1 MKKPFILIIALFA
14 LLVVIIFF
22 IKSNQPASESQDLN
36 DKKIK
41 VVTTLFPL
49 YDITKNIGGDDVSV
63 SLLLDPGIE
72 AHSFEPTPSDMM
84 EISQADVF
92 IYTGSFMEI
101 WAEDILKSINNPD
114 LLIIDASQSI
124 NLIENNDNHEEE
136 GVEHEHEGVDPH
148 IWLDFDNL
156 KTMVNNINDGLKT
169 KATDNQEDFEL
180 RAANYIDRISLLDKK
195 YREELNNCQQKS
207 IIYSGHY
214 AFAYLAKR
222 YNLSYS
228 SAYGLSPNSE
238 PNASTLVSLAE
249 QLKKTNAG
257 YVFQEELISP
267 RVAEVL
273 EKETGAQILT
283 LSAAHNL
290 SRQDLDTGKTL
301 FSVFEDNL
309 KNLKLGLN
317 CR

>member
-1 MKKPFILIIALFA
+1 MKKPFILIIALIA

-22 IKSNQPASESQDLN
+22 KSNQPASESQDVN

-41 VVTTLFPL
+41 VVATLFPL
-49 YDITKNIGGDDVSV
+49 YDIAKNIGGDDVSV

-84 EISQADVF
+84 EISQADIF

-136 GVEHEHEGVDPH
+136 GVEHEHEGIDPH
-148 IWLDFDNL
+148 IWLDFNNL
-156 KTMVNNINDGLKT
+156 KTMVNTINDGLKT
-169 KATDNQEDFEL
+169 KAIDNQEDFEL
-180 RAANYIDRISLLDKK
+180 RAANYIDGISLLDKK

-222 YNLSYS
+222 YNLGYS

-249 QLKKTNAG
+249 QLKKTNAK

-290 SRQDLDTGKTL
+290 SRQDLDAGKTL